1 MFILKI
7 LVTYST
13 RTGNTKKV
21 AEAIHE
27 EINKDKSIIDMKDLS
42 NLDGYDLIF
51 FGCPIETFGPSKEVR
66 DFLKKHTTKK
76 NIALFI
82 THGSPELS
90 DYLLPWIEES
100 KNCLDKTANL
110 LGVFTCQGE
119 VAQFVMDHMS
129 KSDDPTLQYFAK
141 ESPKSKGQSDKTR
154 INKAKEFEREI
165 LSKSI

>member
-1 MFILKI
+1 MFTLKI

-21 AEAIHE
+21 AKAIHD
-27 EINKDKSIIDMKDLS
+27 EINKDKVIINMEDLS
-42 NLDGYDLIF
+42 DLDGYDLIF
-51 FGCPIETFGPSKEVR
+51 FGCPIETFGPSKKVKE
-66 DFLKKHTTKK
+66 FLKEHTSKK

-100 KNCLDKTANL
+100 KNCLDETANL

-129 KSDDPTLQYFAK
+129 KSDDPNLQYFAK
-141 ESPKSKGQSDKTR
+141 ESPKSKGQPDKSR
-154 INKAKEFEREI
+154 ISKAKEFAREI